1 MMQCWEFKVIVS
13 KDTQKVDQEV
23 NGNNTTNFAWQNNG
37 GILMIN
43 TLAALLVNITER
55 AIPRG
60 DYPPFVQELFRQNPQ
75 NTAALKTDED
85 GRALPACDLIR
96 QHYGEHVTSR
106 WTGSAG

>member
-1 MMQCWEFKVIVS
+1 MM
-13 KDTQKVDQEV
+13 
-23 NGNNTTNFAWQNNG
+23 
-37 GILMIN
+37 N

-60 DYPPFVQELFRQNPQ
+60 DYPPFVQELFRQDPQ

-85 GRALPACDLIR
+85 GRALQACDLIR